1 MITSL
6 NLLFAIIAVIM
17 STAAIILL
25 YSIIFF
31 SGDKSSN
38 LQVSKQNILEQIK
51 LLYKNREFGILE
63 MLAKKYL
70 ERVPNHHQ
78 VRFYL
83 AKMYFDIGKLFK
95 SIKEC
100 EYILKGAPQLEEAR
114 MLLAK
119 CYRNKNMVQKAIKEY
134 EKVYENHADNQIAIE
149 NLAELYVLTERP
161 QNAITMYNKLV
172 TMIDNNS
179 DLSNILLKLAELN
192 EACQDYPAA
201 FEAYK
206 DRLELY
212 PNDFDTNKKLI
223 ELYIKVKN
231 LEKAA
236 EVIESLLIT
245 VEIPSHKV
253 WLIEKLTDVYTELK
267 RPEEALTFATQL
279 FEMPEY
285 DNFKARCKIAELQIE
300 LENYSG
306 AIDILRDIVE
316 KGKKSLYVL
325 KTLAEAYK
333 RQRMYEVSFETYKD
347 MLDYAQPN
355 EAEKIHELMC
365 DLYIEWGKEKFKD
378 KDITEAFRLLFLAV
392 QFNPDNPLVYSSLA
406 EINISIK
413 NYNEALVQLKKAI
426 DKDMLSAKH
435 KYCLSLA
442 ECYHNLD
449 NMYEEKKVLT
459 ELVSM
464 KPNNAEAHFRLG
476 LIWEAQH
483 DIEQAKEEFKRASD
497 LDDTLLDAKYH
508 LALIYETHGNTEQAL
523 ELYHEILKKDPENT
537 KVLEN
542 VKMLEGDDF

>member
-6 NLLFAIIAVIM
+6 NLLFAIIAIIM
-17 STAAIILL
+17 ATAAIILL

-31 SGDKSSN
+31 SGDKGAN
-38 LQVSKQNILEQIK
+38 LQVSKQNILEQIE
-51 LLYKNREFGILE
+51 LLYNNKEFGILE
-63 MLAKKYL
+63 MLAKNYL
-70 ERVPNHHQ
+70 EKVPNHYQ

-83 AKMYFDIGKLFK
+83 AKMYFDIGKLYK
-95 SIKEC
+95 SIREC
-100 EYILKGAPQLEEAR
+100 ELILKGAPQFEEAR

-119 CYRNKNMVQKAIKEY
+119 GYRNKNLTQKAIKEY
-134 EKVYENHADNQIAIE
+134 EKVYENHGNNQIAIE

-161 QNAITMYNKLV
+161 QSAITMYNKLI

-179 DLSNILLKLAELN
+179 DLANIQLKLAELN
-192 EACQDYPAA
+192 EICHDYPAA

-206 DRLELY
+206 ARLELY
-212 PNDFDTNKKLI
+212 PNDFDTNKRLI

-245 VEIPSHKV
+245 VEIPSQQI
-253 WLIEKLTDVYTELK
+253 WLIEKLTDVYTELE
-267 RPEEALTFATQL
+267 RPEEALKFANQL
-279 FEMPEY
+279 YNMPEY
-285 DNFKARCKIAELQIE
+285 DNYKARCKVAELQME
-300 LENYSG
+300 LENYSE
-306 AIDILRDIVE
+306 AIEILKDIVDQ
-316 KGKKSLYVL
+316 GQKSLSVL
-325 KTLAEAYK
+325 KILAEAYK
-333 RQRMYEVSFETYKD
+333 RHGLYEDSFETYKA
-347 MLDYAQPN
+347 MLDIAQPN

-365 DLYIEWGKEKFKD
+365 DLYIEWGKVKFKN

-392 QFNPDNPLVYSSLA
+392 QFNPDNPLVYASLA

-413 NYNEALVQLKKAI
+413 NYNEALVQIKKAI

-435 KYCLSLA
+435 KYCLILA

-464 KPNNAEAHFRLG
+464 KPNNSEAHFRLG

-483 DIEQAKEEFKRASD
+483 DIEQAKEEFIRASD

-508 LALIYETHGNTEQAL
+508 LALIYETHGNTEKAL
-523 ELYHEILKKDPENT
+523 ELYHEIIKKDPENH

-542 VKMLEGDDF
+542 IKMLEGDDF